1 MPFSRRFDARQLRM
15 QSVVTMWADP
25 RFKGLALE
33 CVVLE
38 RGQSRVRLYD
48 CHAISVTSFGSG
60 NFTCGGEHWDAQT
73 GSGHFFEPKQ
83 MWTARATS
91 KRRWCYQTLYMS
103 GETLQML
110 AEQIGFPGGRIAEF
124 ARAHVL
130 ERKVSE
136 AAQHAMRVFRAR
148 GRILEHIAALME
160 LGASLFATCLRSD
173 AVDDELPVIAQ
184 ARRHLLKNFA
194 TRVSVAEL
202 ARQVSRSP
210 FHLIREFHR
219 AMGVPP
225 HHYAT
230 LLRVGC
236 AEQLLRGGAPIVEA
250 ANEAGFCDQSH
261 LSRCFRRVL
270 GMTPGQYQ
278 RATFFRNRPAITAEK
293 VLAYRL
299 RNGEPLWRYWA
310 RLRSARAA

>member
-1 MPFSRRFDARQLRM
+1 
-15 QSVVTMWADP
+15 MWADP
-25 RFKGLALE
+25 RFKGLTFE
-33 CVVLE
+33 RVVLE

-48 CHAISVTSFGSG
+48 RHAISVTSFGSG
-60 NFTCGGEHWDAQT
+60 DFTCGGEHWDAQT

-103 GETLQML
+103 GETLQVL
-110 AEQIGFPGGRIAEF
+110 AEQIGFPAGRIGEF

-148 GRILEHIAALME
+148 GRILEDIAALIE
-160 LGASLFATCLRSD
+160 LGASLFATCLRTD
-173 AVDDELPVIAQ
+173 AVDVELPVIAQ
-184 ARRHLLKNFA
+184 VRRHLLKYFA
-194 TRVSVAEL
+194 TRVSVAQL
-202 ARQVSRSP
+202 ARQVFRSP
-210 FHLIREFHR
+210 FHVIREFHR

-225 HHYAT
+225 HRYAT

-236 AEQLLRGGAPIVEA
+236 AEQLLRGGVPIVEA

-261 LSRCFRRVL
+261 PKPMLSSCSGDYSGAVPK
-270 GMTPGQYQ
+270 GD
-278 RATFFRNRPAITAEK
+278 FF
-293 VLAYRL
+293 
-299 RNGEPLWRYWA
+299 
-310 RLRSARAA
+310 S